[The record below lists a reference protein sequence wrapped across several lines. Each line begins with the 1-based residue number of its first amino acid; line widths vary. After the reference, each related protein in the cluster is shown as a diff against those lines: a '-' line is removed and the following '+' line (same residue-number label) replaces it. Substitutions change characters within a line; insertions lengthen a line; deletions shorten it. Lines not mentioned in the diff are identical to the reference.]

1 VIRSRANGFPKM
13 LSPFT
18 ALLLFLSAVLE
29 AGGDALVRKGLH
41 AAAFARLT
49 FLLSG
54 AVMLFAYGYVVNT
67 PPWDFGRLLGV
78 YVVFFFLVAQ
88 AISWVFFG
96 QPPNGG
102 TLTGGALIVA
112 GGIVVFIRG

>member
-1 VIRSRANGFPKM
+1 M

-18 ALLLFLSAVLE
+18 ALLLFLAAVLE

-41 AAAFARLT
+41 ATASART
-49 FLLSG
+49 GFFLAG
-54 AVMLFAYGYVVNT
+54 AVLLFAYGYFVNS

-88 AISWVFFG
+88 AIGWIFFG
-96 QPPNGG
+96 QAPSSG
-102 TLTGGALIVA
+102 TLMGGGLILA
-112 GGIVVFIRG
+112 GGIVVFARG

>member
-1 VIRSRANGFPKM
+1 M

-41 AAAFARLT
+41 ATASARAGF
-49 FLLSG
+49 FLAG
-54 AVMLFAYGYVVNT
+54 AVMLFAYGYFVNS

-88 AISWVFFG
+88 AIGWIFFG
-96 QPPNGG
+96 QAPSSG
-102 TLTGGALIVA
+102 TLVGGGLILA
-112 GGIVVFIRG
+112 GGIVVFARG